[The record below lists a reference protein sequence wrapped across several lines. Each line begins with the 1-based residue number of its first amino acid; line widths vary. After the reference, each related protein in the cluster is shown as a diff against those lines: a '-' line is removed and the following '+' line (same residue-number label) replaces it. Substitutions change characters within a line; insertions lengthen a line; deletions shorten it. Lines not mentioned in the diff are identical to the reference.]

1 LESNDWQRIE
11 CNAGS
16 FEVLGAIGTLPFGA
30 SCKCI
35 HKSHLSSSNQV
46 QVNHLT
52 CLQQPIGDPRNE
64 PSREPIHKPTKQ
76 MDLDDVLPDKRS
88 QINNAVLSNRS
99 NQPESFS
106 DQPGID
112 EEIDHPIAASDSS
125 KNQWQMPT
133 PINLDSSGLCQST
146 TMTNQLSTAHLHLAR

>member
-1 LESNDWQRIE
+1 MIGKGL
-11 CNAGS
+11 NAMPALLK
-16 FEVLGAIGTLPFGA
+16 FLVLLALF
-30 SCKCI
+30 
-35 HKSHLSSSNQV
+35 LSVHRANNAFISLTSVAQNQV

-64 PSREPIHKPTKQ
+64 PSRELIHKPTKQ

-99 NQPESFS
+99 NQPESFA

-133 PINLDSSGLCQST
+133 PINLDSSRLCQST